1 MGLFQDRTQKDGK
14 TGLPVWFMRQAGR
27 YHAHYQNIRK
37 KSDFMTMCKTSDLAT
52 EITMGP
58 IDEFDFDAAI
68 LFSDL
73 LFPLEQLGLGLSY
86 LSGPPTLEVRL
97 DELSKVKAL
106 KKTADAKDYYQF
118 QAEALTKLKKKLPAS
133 KTLLGFVGAPFT
145 LYSYAVEGSHSGN
158 LTSSKLGF
166 YDGRFDAFMEK
177 LLPELIT
184 NMKVQAAAGADAI
197 CLFDTAVGECG
208 FQDFINYPIKYLKMV
223 TSEFK
228 KEFPDTKLVYYSKL
242 THMNYLQAI
251 EDDNID
257 VIGVDWRHDLNNALS
272 VLGKDYYVQGNLD
285 PSHLFLPWDLLKTK
299 WDSLFNSIKDND
311 HINKSILGLGHGVLQ
326 FTPQENVKNSVQ
338 HIHDNFL
345 Y

>member
-1 MGLFQDRTQKDGK
+1 MGLFQDRTQKNEK

-37 KSDFMTMCKTSDLAT
+37 NSDFMTMCKTSDLAT

-86 LSGPPTLEVRL
+86 LTGPPTLEVKL
-97 DELSKVKAL
+97 DQLSKVKAL
-106 KKTADAKDYYQF
+106 KKIADAEDFYRF
-118 QAEALTKLKKKLPAS
+118 QGEALTKLKKKLPKS

-145 LYSYAVEGSHSGN
+145 LYSYAVEGSHTGN
-158 LTSSKLGF
+158 LTASKLGF
-166 YDGRFDAFMEK
+166 YDGRFEAFMEK

-184 NMKVQAAAGADAI
+184 NMKIQAAAGADAI

-208 FQDFINYPIKYLKMV
+208 FQDFINFPIKYLKMV

-228 KEFPDTKLVYYSKL
+228 KEFPDTKLIYYSKL

-257 VIGVDWRHDLNNALS
+257 VLGIDWRHDLNHALT
-272 VLGKDYYVQGNLD
+272 VLGKDYYIQGNLD

-299 WDSLFNSIKDND
+299 WDELFDSIKDND
-311 HINKSILGLGHGVLQ
+311 HLNKSIMGLGHGVLQ
-326 FTPQENVKNSVQ
+326 FTPQENIKNSIQ
-338 HIHDNFL
+338 HIHDTFL